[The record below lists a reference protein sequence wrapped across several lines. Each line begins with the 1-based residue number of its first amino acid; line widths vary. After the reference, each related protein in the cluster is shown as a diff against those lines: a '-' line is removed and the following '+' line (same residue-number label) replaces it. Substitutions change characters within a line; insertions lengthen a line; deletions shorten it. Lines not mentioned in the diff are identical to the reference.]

1 MIKVAFNLQPEQQ
14 ASGIFL
20 ALRNETHG
28 AAG

>member
-14 ASGIFL
+14 ASELFMPPQ
-20 ALRNETHG
+20 NETHG